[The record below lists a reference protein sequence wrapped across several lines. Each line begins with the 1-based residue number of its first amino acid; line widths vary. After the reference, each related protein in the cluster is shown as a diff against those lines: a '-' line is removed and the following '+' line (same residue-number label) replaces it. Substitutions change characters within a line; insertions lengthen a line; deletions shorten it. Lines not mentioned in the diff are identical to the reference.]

1 MPTLG
6 TNPISVVAKATGDDY
21 YALDMATTTV
31 AYADEGTL
39 DAGAWPSGYTSGD
52 TNVHTTKNLRACG
65 MEISLLP
72 KSTTLQQIS
81 SKDYQTLF

>member
-31 AYADEGTL
+31 ALGKVRCL
-39 DAGAWPSGYTSGD
+39 CIC
-52 TNVHTTKNLRACG
+52 LRENTFLKFV
-65 MEISLLP
+65 EIYKPFVIGILHSIAYGNGFFVGNRHARVL
-72 KSTTLQQIS
+72 KEVC
-81 SKDYQTLF
+81 KRV

>member
-31 AYADEGTL
+31 ALGKVRCL
-39 DAGAWPSGYTSGD
+39 CIC
-52 TNVHTTKNLRACG
+52 LR
-65 MEISLLP
+65 EH
-72 KSTTLQQIS
+72 
-81 SKDYQTLF
+81 LFQVC